1 MNFNLGVTKGAKEA
15 SSVLNAGIHNATF
28 KGITKDTINGK
39 DGSVYDVMT
48 LTLDIEG
55 YGEFKHNFFE
65 PTSSERSEGMY
76 GPNPSQQEHFLIA
89 VRQILDAVA
98 PSVSEGIDNGTIKI
112 GGTFTNLVNGIKKHT
127 DEYIGVNVQVKI
139 LPGRDGYNN
148 IPGFPARITKQGTL
162 GIGTKFIG
170 ENLTLSAKELKSIEA
185 AKTAAP
191 TNMAAVQP
199 KKTNALD
206 NMGDDLDDDDLP
218 FGDDLE

>member
-55 YGEFKHNFFE
+55 YGEYKHNFFE

-139 LPGRDGYNN
+139 LPGKDGYNN
-148 IPGFPARITKQGTL
+148 IPDSQL
-162 GIGTKFIG
+162 
-170 ENLTLSAKELKSIEA
+170 ELLSRVHLVLVPSSLVRTSLFLLRSLRVLKLQRLQLQQTWLLYSLRRQMHWIIWE
-185 AKTAAP
+185 TILMM
-191 TNMAAVQP
+191 TI
-199 KKTNALD
+199 
-206 NMGDDLDDDDLP
+206 
-218 FGDDLE
+218 FHLEMI

>member
-1 MNFNLGVTKGAKEA
+1 MNYNLGVTKGAKEA

-39 DGSVYDVMT
+39 DGSVYDVMV

-55 YGEFKHNFFE
+55 YGEYKHNFFE
-65 PTSSERSEGMY
+65 PTSNDRSEGMF

-112 GGTFTNLVNGIKKHT
+112 GGTFTNLVNGIKKNT
-127 DEYIGVNVQVKI
+127 DEYIGTKVQVKI

-170 ENLTLSAKELKSIEA
+170 ETLTLSAKELKSIEA
-185 AKTAAP
+185 ARTATP
-191 TNMAAVQP
+191 TNMAATT
-199 KKTNALD
+199 KKNDVLS

-218 FGDDLE
+218 FGDDIV